1 MSRTEHPTLADA
13 RAKLLDYIN
22 RHLTLRGFST
32 SSRALH
38 EFLAVFEAGVR
49 DDEREILRQP
59 RVVSAPAD
67 VSFVPSVPGEQPWSG
82 AETIHSGDA
91 VALKN
96 GELVVLADNLAPAEF
111 VAPPLG
117 VTIGV
122 DLGAPEVSS
131 APFEDS
137 LHIQSLIDDGRVT
150 FGAERF
156 IAPPLA
162 SSKADDDQT
171 GAALVAPKLNVLEKS
186 RVVVDSK

>member
-1 MSRTEHPTLADA
+1 MPCIKSVRETTSAYSPNTEVSQMSRTEHPTLADA

-49 DDEREILRQP
+49 DDERDAIKQSML
-59 RVVSAPAD
+59 D
-67 VSFVPSVPGEQPWSG
+67 GT
-82 AETIHSGDA
+82 TI
-91 VALKN
+91 V
-96 GELVVLADNLAPAEF
+96 EF

-137 LHIQSLIDDGRVT
+137 LHIQSLIDDDDHYL
-150 FGAERF
+150 GAERF
-156 IAPPLA
+156 VA

-171 GAALVAPKLNVLEKS
+171 GADLVAPKLNVLKKS